1 MMNQNEVVQN
11 EEMEIDLGEFFKF
24 LKSKYKSIIICVLL
38 GAVAA
43 GLVTVF
49 LMDRKYESA
58 ARIYAKP
65 EVTDGVVNGTQI
77 NANNLMVNNY
87 VEMLKGNNIQNQV
100 ADNLGISSG
109 QVSGS
114 VSISNVTDTQIIRIS
129 ATTTDPQL
137 SQKIVNEMID
147 TFTKEVGETLNVT
160 NIAVIDEAG
169 VPTSPVSPNLKRN
182 IVLGALVGGAICVG
196 IIFIRYMLDTH
207 IHNKEEAE
215 KYLDIP
221 CLGSIPY
228 YD

>member
-1 MMNQNEVVQN
+1 MNQNEINQK
-11 EEMEIDLGEFFKF
+11 EEMEIDLVELFGV
-24 LKSKYKSIIICVLL
+24 LKTKYKAIILCLLL
-38 GAVAA
+38 GAVVA
-43 GLVTVF
+43 GLFTVF
-49 LMDRKYESA
+49 MMDRKYQST
-58 ARIYAKP
+58 ARIYPKP
-65 EVTDGVVNGTQI
+65 EVSDGVVNGTQI

-87 VEMLKGNNIQNQV
+87 VEMLKGNNIQNKV
-100 ADNLGISSG
+100 ATNLGISFG

-114 VSISNVTDTQIIRIS
+114 VDISNVNDTQIIRIS

-137 SQKIVNEMID
+137 SQQIVNEMID

-160 NIAVIDEAG
+160 NIAVIDEAQL
-169 VPTSPVSPNLKRN
+169 PTSPVSPSLSRN
-182 IVLGALVGGAICVG
+182 IIMGAFVGGILCVG
-196 IIFIRYMLDTH
+196 IIFIRYMMDTH

>member
-1 MMNQNEVVQN
+1 MNQNDVTQN
-11 EEMEIDLGEFFKF
+11 EEMEIDLGELFKF

-58 ARIYAKP
+58 ARIYPKP
-65 EVTDGVVNGTQI
+65 QVTDGVVNGTQI
-77 NANNLMVNNY
+77 NANNSMVNNY
-87 VEMLKGNNIQNQV
+87 IEMLKGNNIQNQV

-114 VSISNVTDTQIIRIS
+114 VSITNVSNTQIIRIS

-147 TFTKEVGETLNVT
+147 TFTKVVGETLNVT
-160 NIAVIDEAG
+160 NIAVIDEAE